1 MMFSW
6 QGESRRWYDFD
17 VARSRRVWEPKGG
30 IYMFVKPG
38 DYPTMEAGGPV
49 CLYIAQTQSFE
60 GALARHAVWGAAQEL
75 GAAEIHL
82 LEVPDPA
89 RRAAI
94 EHDLLRSQ
102 TPILN
107 RQELRRSA

>member
-1 MMFSW
+1 MIFSW

-17 VARSRRVWEPKGG
+17 VARSKRAWEPRPG
-30 IYMFVKPG
+30 IYIFVKPG

-49 CLYIAQTQSFE
+49 ALYVAQTTSFSDS
-60 GALARHAVWGAAQEL
+60 LARHSMWGAAQAL

-82 LEVPDPA
+82 LEIPDPS
-89 RRAAI
+89 RRAQI

-107 RQELRRSA
+107 RPQLQKSA